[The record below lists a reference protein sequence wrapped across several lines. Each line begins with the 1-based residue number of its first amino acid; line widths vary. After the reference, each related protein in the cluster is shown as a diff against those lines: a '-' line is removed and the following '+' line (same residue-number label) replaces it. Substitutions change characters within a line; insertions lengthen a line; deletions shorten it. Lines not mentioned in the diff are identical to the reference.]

1 MSPHHP
7 DDVEVLETVPE
18 THHHPLKSAQIAAW
32 IIAASI
38 VLGALIVSASL
49 FINFHMAFKQLNKLS
64 LAQSQAVAP
73 AAPGNIAAGAQTAPS
88 PAAPANI
95 TLKPN
100 TPYLGNASAKVT
112 VVEYADYE
120 CPFCEQWFKTVWPDL
135 KAKYVDTG
143 KIKFV
148 YQDFAFLGPDSNTAS
163 EAAHCAAD
171 QNMFWQYHD
180 YLFNNQGAEGSG
192 WAAAAHET
200 QFAQAVGLN
209 MAEFNSCFNSGKYKQ
224 EVLDETAAGKSYGVS
239 GTPSVFVNGSII
251 VGAQPATTFEQA
263 IDAALAKN

>member
-7 DDVEVLETVPE
+7 DEVEAVETVPE
-18 THHHPLKSAQIAAW
+18 VHHHHLKSPYLAAW
-32 IIAASI
+32 IVAGGV

-49 FINFHMAFKQLNKLS
+49 FLNFHMALKQLSGVL
-64 LAQSQAVAP
+64 LAQNQSAGAP
-73 AAPGNIAAGAQTAPS
+73 AVPAAATAGQTAPT
-88 PAAPANI
+88 AAPVNI

-100 TPYLGNASAKVT
+100 TPYLGNANAKVT
-112 VVEYADYE
+112 VVEFADYE
-120 CPFCEQWFKTVWPDL
+120 CPFCEEWYKTVWPDI
-135 KAKYVDTG
+135 KTKYVDTG

-148 YQDFAFLGPDSNTAS
+148 YQDFAFLGPDSNTAA

-192 WAAAAHET
+192 WAAAAHQE

-209 MAEFNSCFNSGKYKQ
+209 MAQFNSCFNSGKYKQ

-239 GTPSVFVNGSII
+239 GTPSIFINGSII
-251 VGAQPATTFEQA
+251 VGAQPAATFEQA
-263 IDAALAKN
+263 IDAALNKS